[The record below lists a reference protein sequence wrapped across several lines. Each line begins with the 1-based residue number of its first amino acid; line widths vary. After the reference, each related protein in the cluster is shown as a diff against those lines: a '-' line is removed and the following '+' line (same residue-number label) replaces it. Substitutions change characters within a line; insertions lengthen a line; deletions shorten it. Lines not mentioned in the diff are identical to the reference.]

1 MIPQIKDP
9 EDWKTV
15 ESVLRNMIR
24 NMPGFYHDFYALTK
38 NIDKMIKDLS
48 LIDIQLR
55 KGYSKSYEEK
65 RIKKLEEINATI
77 RIFSKYH
84 LLASLSKR

>member
-1 MIPQIKDP
+1 
-9 EDWKTV
+9 
-15 ESVLRNMIR
+15 
-24 NMPGFYHDFYALTK
+24 
-38 NIDKMIKDLS
+38 MIKDLG